1 MEASLAKISRKDK
14 LLIVHGEE
22 KLQTILKNNESE
34 DPRSLSSTSKTQF
47 RPLSDIVTEESKYYP
62 EHEEE
67 KILEDDNED
76 LEMSEEEHL
85 TSKQKVASKKLDK
98 DAKYKRIETLN
109 SLGYS
114 AAQIA
119 ADSQVNMNIRTL
131 KRIRSKIRAKGGI
144 HRNEGSGRPVK
155 LLDHHQKFIISL
167 LNFSPFNTA
176 NRLASKL
183 KSKYDWEV
191 SRTTITRF
199 LV

>member
-1 MEASLAKISRKDK
+1 M
-14 LLIVHGEE
+14 
-22 KLQTILKNNESE
+22 KNNESE
-34 DPRSLSSTSKTQF
+34 DPRSLSSTLKTQF
-47 RPLSDIVTEESKYYP
+47 RPLFDIVTEESKYYP
-62 EHEEE
+62 EHKEK

-98 DAKYKRIETLN
+98 DTKFKRIETLN

-119 ADSQVNMNIRTL
+119 ADSQVNMNIRTI
-131 KRIRSKIRAKGGI
+131 KRIRSKILTKGGI

-167 LNFSPFNTA
+167 LNLSLLSTLQTGLLLN
-176 NRLASKL
+176 LKAS
-183 KSKYDWEV
+183 
-191 SRTTITRF
+191 TIEK
-199 LV
+199 

>member
-1 MEASLAKISRKDK
+1 MLSSLISSTFGTFAEGFPDLNGLNHSINYR
-14 LLIVHGEE
+14 LI
-22 KLQTILKNNESE
+22 NESE
-34 DPRSLSSTSKTQF
+34 DPRSLSSTLKTQF

-76 LEMSEEEHL
+76 LEMNEEEHL

-119 ADSQVNMNIRTL
+119 ADSQVNMNIRTI
-131 KRIRSKIRAKGGI
+131 KRIRSKIRTKGGI

-155 LLDHHQKFIISL
+155 LLDHHQSFESL
-167 LNFSPFNTA
+167 SFQHCKQACF
-176 NRLASKL
+176 
-183 KSKYDWEV
+183 
-191 SRTTITRF
+191 
-199 LV
+199 